1 MPGFKTHTRLGLWIS
16 STESPNIHSRRALLN
31 HLRLLIRLRHC
42 DRAAHPRPRGVLGGR
57 PGGAAK
63 GHRRRVLATGAPRL
77 WPPPSQPSGRP
88 GGGAG
93 RGGAAALPSCRRP
106 GLLDRAPRRRCRW
119 PSSGTA
125 SPTPPTASTPP
136 RPRPARAAAR
146 RYVLRK
152 KHNSFIRI
160 GLRMYFGC
168 LENGLDR
175 IGFSAL

>member
-1 MPGFKTHTRLGLWIS
+1 L
-16 STESPNIHSRRALLN
+16 
-31 HLRLLIRLRHC
+31 
-42 DRAAHPRPRGVLGGR
+42 AAAPEEPLKATGGEFWQQV
-57 PGGAAK
+57 
-63 GHRRRVLATGAPRL
+63 RRVCDLHLLSLPVD
-77 WPPPSQPSGRP
+77 P
-88 GGGAG
+88 
-93 RGGAAALPSCRRP
+93 AAALSEAA
-106 GLLDRAPRRRCRW
+106 LLRYLAAESN

>member
-1 MPGFKTHTRLGLWIS
+1 MPWFKTHTRLGLWIS

-77 WPPPSQPSGRP
+77 WPPSSQPSGRP
-88 GGGAG
+88 GGGAV

-106 GLLDRAPRRRCRW
+106 GLLGPHAGAVADPVRSRPVQPHLLHPRLRVR
-119 PSSGTA
+119 
-125 SPTPPTASTPP
+125 
-136 RPRPARAAAR
+136 AR
-146 RYVLRK
+146 RGRRPGATCSGRSTIRLYVLD
-152 KHNSFIRI
+152 
-160 GLRMYFGC
+160 YGC
-168 LENGLDR
+168 TSDV
-175 IGFSAL
+175 